1 MADNVLIGDSSESL
15 FSNLINE
22 FESYYGK
29 DNVDIEVS
37 PDDVTI
43 IVYFP
48 SIVISNISQSRILY
62 DLYARLF
69 ISNSLYNCSY
79 ARTTF
84 SEKEL
89 ACGYVHSH
97 CTKHPSIQP
106 SMPLHEVKRVITSNP
121 WHSVCLGHSTA
132 FEVALSETR
141 DSIRMGTPISPFLAI
156 GLAQALDTAVRWESL
171 DGGPFLQLASVR
183 DVSIEG
189 ASPTGISPFIRNY
202 KLMVRNPAKL
212 VLADDSNNRAIDITT
227 LGFLLADTILPWIP
241 TYFIGYNITKE
252 GNKERLSDYYIN
264 CSKTQLNQ
272 WILRAIHQLNLTE
285 LLPYILVTHQRRYPK
300 FDISNGA
307 ILDFYQNLNNANIPL
322 FNFQNKPKYLKV
334 YNESLNLQLDSL
346 SIPQLYIIDH
356 LSYVVYQFMI
366 YLLQYERINI
376 QSTAPKSAT
385 QSVTAN

>member
-1 MADNVLIGDSSESL
+1 MVEKVLIGDSSESL

-37 PDDVTI
+37 PYDVTI
-43 IVYFP
+43 IVYFS
-48 SIVISNISQSRILY
+48 SIVIRNISQSRILY

-69 ISNSLYNCSY
+69 ISKSSYDCSY

-89 ACGYVHSH
+89 ARGYVHSH
-97 CTKHPSIQP
+97 CTMQPSIRP
-106 SMPLHEVKRVITSNP
+106 SMSLREAKRLITIAP
-121 WHSVCLGHSTA
+121 WRSVCLGNSTA

-141 DSIRMGTPISPFLAI
+141 DSIRMDTPISPFLAI

-171 DGGPFLQLASVR
+171 DGGPFLKLATVG
-183 DVSIEG
+183 DGSIEG
-189 ASPTGISPFIRNY
+189 SSPIGISPFIRNY

-212 VLADDSNNRAIDITT
+212 VSTDDLTNRAIDITT

-241 TYFIGYNITKE
+241 TYFIGYNITKK
-252 GNKERLSDYYIN
+252 GNKERFSSYYIN

-272 WILRAIHQLNLTE
+272 WILQAIHQLNLTE
-285 LLPYILVTHQRRYPK
+285 LLPYILVTNQQRYPK
-300 FDISNGA
+300 FDISNET
-307 ILDFYQNLNNANIPL
+307 ILDFYQNLNDANILL

-334 YNESLNLQLDSL
+334 YNEGLNPQLDSL

-385 QSVTAN
+385 QSVAAN